1 MHVPRLLLLLLLL
14 SPAVPVTA
22 VAPPTSPRAEEVIA
36 RVRPGLEARLREK
49 GLAWGAPVFLRI
61 FKDPARLEVWL
72 RAGAKFKL
80 FAIYR
85 VCFFSGSLG
94 PKTREGDNQAPE
106 GFYFVPPA
114 ALNPSSNYHLSFN
127 LGYPNAYDQAHGFTG
142 SLIMV
147 HGSCVSIGCFAMTD
161 ARIEEIYALVDAALR
176 RGQPFVRVHVFPFPL
191 SRDEIERR
199 CATRA
204 IPFLRPSLAAHR
216 DFWLNLLEG
225 YEWFER
231 RRVPPDAGVARGRYV
246 FRTATE

>member
-1 MHVPRLLLLLLLL
+1 MHAPRLLLLLLFV
-14 SPAVPVTA
+14 SAVPVSA
-22 VAPPTSPRAEEVIA
+22 AAPPTSSRAEEAVA
-36 RVRPGLEARLREK
+36 RVRPALEARLREQ
-49 GLAWGAPVFLRI
+49 GLAWGDPVFLRI
-61 FKDPARLEVWL
+61 FKEPARLEVWL
-72 RAGAKFKL
+72 RAGEKYKL
-80 FAIYR
+80 FTTYR

-94 PKTREGDNQAPE
+94 PKMREGDNQAPE

-127 LGYPNAYDQAHGFTG
+127 LGYPNAYDRAHGRTG

-147 HGSCVSIGCFAMTD
+147 HGGCVSVGCFAMTD

-176 RGQPFVRVHVFPFPL
+176 RGQPFARVHIFPFPL

-199 CATRA
+199 CEARA

-231 RRVPPDAGVARGRYV
+231 RRVPPDVGVADGRYV
-246 FRTATE
+246 FRAATE